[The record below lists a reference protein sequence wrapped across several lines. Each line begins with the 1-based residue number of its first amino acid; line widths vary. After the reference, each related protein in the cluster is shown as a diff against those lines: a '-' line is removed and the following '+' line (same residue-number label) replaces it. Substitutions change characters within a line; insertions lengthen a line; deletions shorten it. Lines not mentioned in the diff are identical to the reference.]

1 MEKPASE
8 QFVKVYLTLQKMKN
22 SINHTQDNLE
32 YILNSK
38 KRVVFELDVL
48 KEYIEQVQKITE
60 DCK

>member
-22 SINHTQDNLE
+22 SIDQTQDNLE

-38 KRVVFELDVL
+38 KRVTFELDIL
-48 KEYIEQVQKITE
+48 KEYIEQVEKLTE